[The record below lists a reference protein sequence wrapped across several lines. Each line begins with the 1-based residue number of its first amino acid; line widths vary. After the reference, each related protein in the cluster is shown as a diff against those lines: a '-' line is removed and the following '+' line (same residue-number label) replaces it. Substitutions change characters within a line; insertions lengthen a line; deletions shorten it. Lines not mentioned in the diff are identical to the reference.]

1 MCCSFGCWHCGHV
14 AREAAVVFHWLRRE
28 RVLEREVFRFGTGTF
43 LTSSSL
49 PYATM
54 VAGRKY
60 PLKTLILEIG
70 LIDTKTGKAGPASI
84 DYFMSVILR

>member
-1 MCCSFGCWHCGHV
+1 VCCSFGCWHCGHV

-43 LTSSSL
+43 LTSSSF
-49 PYATM
+49 PYATV

-60 PLKTLILEIG
+60 PLKTLFLEIG
-70 LIDTKTGKAGPASI
+70 AIYVQGSKPSPSSI
-84 DYFMSVILR
+84 DNLVSVVLG